1 MASSNPG
8 YDEEEVLVQE
18 PNASVRILT
27 LNRPRRLNAIS
38 IKMASQLTELFRAYD
53 NDANAKL
60 VIVKGNGRAFS
71 AGGDI
76 VTAARHLR
84 NGNWRYGAKLAQLIY
99 TLCYV
104 IATNTK
110 PQVSILNGIV
120 MGAGAGVSIH
130 GRFRVV
136 TENTMFAMP
145 EAIVGGFPDVGA
157 SYFLSRL
164 PGFFGEYLGLT
175 AARLDGPEMLALG
188 LATHFVPS
196 TKLSLLEEALV
207 SKVGSRT
214 SSTYDAAFISAIIDE
229 YSQRPAPEETSACR
243 KMHVIDKCF
252 SHKTVEEILSA
263 LEEESKININGDDW
277 LDSTIQ
283 SLKMAPPMSL
293 KITLRSFREGRTQG
307 VGECLVRDYRMA
319 CHVLQGKISK
329 DAAEGVRALLIEK
342 DGNPKWD
349 PSKLE
354 LITDQM
360 VEHYFGKLD
369 DIEELKIPAR
379 PNILPV
385 TTKAKL

>member
-1 MASSNPG
+1 MAMTSNPG

-18 PNASVRILT
+18 PNASVRILLT

-38 IKMASQLTELFRAYD
+38 IKMASELTELFLAYD

-60 VIVKGNGRAFS
+60 VIVKGNGSAFS

-76 VTAARHLR
+76 VTCARHLL

-99 TLCYV
+99 TLRYV
-104 IATNTK
+104 IATNSK

-120 MGAGAGVSIH
+120 MGGGAGVSTH

-145 EAIVGGFPDVGA
+145 EAVVGTFPDVGA

-164 PGFFGEYLGLT
+164 PGFFAEYLGLT

-188 LATHFVPS
+188 LATTHFVPS
-196 TKLSLLEEALV
+196 TNLALLEEALV
-207 SKVGSRT
+207 SKVGLRT
-214 SSTYDAAFISAIIDE
+214 SSTCDAAFISAIIDE

-283 SLKMAPPMSL
+283 SLKMASPMSL
-293 KITLRSFREGRTQG
+293 KITLRSIREGRTQG
-307 VGECLVRDYRMA
+307 LGECLVRDYRMV

-329 DAAEGVRALLIEK
+329 DFANGTRALLIER

-360 VEHYFGKLD
+360 VEH
-369 DIEELKIPAR
+369 
-379 PNILPV
+379 
-385 TTKAKL
+385 